1 MGETTYPEILRSKM
15 SNVVLTLKKLGI
27 DDLVHFDFMD
37 PPAPETLMRALEVL
51 NYLGALDDEGDMTDL
66 GRQMAELPLDPQLS
80 KMLICS
86 PDYNCSEE
94 IVNIVAAMSVP
105 QIFLRPR
112 ESAKAAD
119 EAKAQFVDATSDH
132 ITLLNAFAAY
142 EEVPTAERKQWCWD
156 NFINDRSI
164 SSAASV
170 KKQLRGIMTRLDIP
184 LVTCK
189 GRNGSYDTNAI
200 RMSLTNAMYMQVAYL
215 QRQGSYL
222 TVKDNQIVYI
232 HPGLSIDGKPQ
243 WYCLKNLH

>member
-1 MGETTYPEILRSKM
+1 
-15 SNVVLTLKKLGI
+15 
-27 DDLVHFDFMD
+27 
-37 PPAPETLMRALEVL
+37 MRALEVL
-51 NYLGALDDEGDMTDL
+51 NYLGALDDEGEMTDL

-86 PDYNCSEE
+86 PEYNCSEE

-132 ITLLNAFAAY
+132 ITLLNAYASY
-142 EEVPTAERKQWCWD
+142 EDVSLSDRKQWCWD

-164 SSAASV
+164 TSAASV

-184 LVTCK
+184 LVTCR
-189 GRNGSYDTNAI
+189 GRNGSYDTNTI

-215 QRQGSYL
+215 QRQGKCGVCSSSFLMFLVCVCVSVGSNHCYL
-222 TVKDNQIVYI
+222 NRT
-232 HPGLSIDGKPQ
+232 PT
-243 WYCLKNLH
+243 